1 MKIYLKTVVEG
12 DYKTVAARFD
22 LQLFE
27 YLVPP
32 FTKVK
37 IETFTGSKKG
47 DKVHVRFLFPLKAN
61 WKSDI
66 VEDGANEQEVYFVDE
81 GTVLPP
87 GLKYWRHKHVVQK
100 HSDDTAVI
108 IDDIDFKGLNSVL
121 TVLLYLPLWITFR
134 MRKPLYKR
142 FFKKK

>member
-37 IETFTGSKKG
+37 IETYSYAPFLSK
-47 DKVHVRFLFPLKAN
+47 
-61 WKSDI
+61 
-66 VEDGANEQEVYFVDE
+66 GAKNC
-81 GTVLPP
+81 P
-87 GLKYWRHKHVVQK
+87 K
-100 HSDDTAVI
+100 
-108 IDDIDFKGLNSVL
+108 
-121 TVLLYLPLWITFR
+121 
-134 MRKPLYKR
+134 
-142 FFKKK
+142 